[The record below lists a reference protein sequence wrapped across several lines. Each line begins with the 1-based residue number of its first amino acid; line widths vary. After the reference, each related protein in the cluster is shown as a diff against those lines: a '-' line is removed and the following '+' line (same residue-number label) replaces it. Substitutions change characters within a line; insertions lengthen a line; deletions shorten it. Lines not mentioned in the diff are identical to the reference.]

1 MMIRSLALALALSFT
16 LTTVAEAKKKP
27 AYSAKAQK
35 KRNKAITRKYKT
47 TAHTV
52 KPHKVSKVKVKHAS

>member
-1 MMIRSLALALALSFT
+1 MIRSLALALALSFT

-27 AYSAKAQK
+27 THSAKAQK
-35 KRNKAITRKYKT
+35 ARNKAVARKYKT

-52 KPHKVSKVKVKHAS
+52 KAHKVSKIKVKHAS